1 MSSAPDHIYLD
12 LAVVNNDT
20 DGSRNKNTLQFS
32 ENRTNA
38 ILYNPSNYEMSVVRF
53 EVDTPASTLPLF
65 IPLLNVDGVNNDPN
79 ETAYTISMAQ
89 INSGGTALTN
99 LKTANVRWSPEDVSS
114 GGPSNNISP
123 NPVRVVGPS
132 ITYTTNQNVD
142 TITLAPGGETFIPKD
157 VNGGMSANAS
167 QKNINNCNY
176 NISTVGGAT
185 FLSIYDLVSL
195 PDYLLAPGFTYQL
208 KINNTGSQP
217 AGIPNNTFFTIYS
230 ATAFLDPI
238 NGNTFKVSLLNVTGV
253 FPGNYNTDSLILSTT
268 VTTAPPEYNA
278 IITSLASPLIAN
290 IGLPFPI
297 IQFPLQITYSFAAYY
312 FCPTT
317 NLVINTPQDPATV
330 PLLMDADFTTSI
342 GKTIAVNGTYYTQYN
357 GINYFIA
364 ADESD
369 PVNKRKIVIQ
379 GILGDFSLFNFDT
392 VSSGDPTSG
401 IPSTAVTSIN
411 GGEVSYNSAT
421 NTSTLTIIFPQAGFA
436 IGLYNNKS
444 MSFLVTGPV
453 FQPYTTI
460 ASVVYDS
467 PHLYRTYLNKSY
479 TWLAPTGQSGNPGA
493 LFDAVTAGPVT
504 NFPAIKTGSILSAST
519 DPNNNQ
525 FTFNSLSIQSPPS
538 ITSQNIG
545 TGYYNCYNAKWWLS
559 CINATLD
566 AVWRQF
572 AGNTNSDHSPHMTI
586 DKDTN
591 NITLLTPILQNP
603 GTESYSFNFAVSQQ
617 SQMNARTTPIY
628 LSTGSTDPTV
638 QYVLFFNE
646 PLFNLFSSLPFIYYG
661 DTLATK
667 GNTFDN
673 PTDNATLAARPYLLE
688 YFIQPISFSG
698 ANRFTFTNSAGVE
711 NSWITTVTEYS
722 PVPMW
727 NPIMSIQFTSN
738 LLPNLPSYVTAQ
750 LPYNDIQSNG
760 LVSSGNNSQ
769 ITDMITDI
777 QVGLVSGSEYKPSVL
792 YVPKGQYR
800 LIDLQGNQPILNV
813 DFKVSWKTKYGQVV
827 AFRLGAQ
834 CGANLKI
841 LFRRK
846 RFDLL
851 NLPPYDTN

>member
-114 GGPSNNISP
+114 GGPSNNITP
-123 NPVRVVGPS
+123 NPIRVVGPS
-132 ITYTTNQNVD
+132 ITYTTSQTLNA
-142 TITLAPGGETFIPKD
+142 ITLAPGGATFIPKD
-157 VNGGMSANAS
+157 VNGSIFQITVNI
-167 QKNINNCNY
+167 NINNCDY
-176 NISTVGGAT
+176 AISTVGGAT
-185 FLSIYDLVSL
+185 FLSIYNLVSL
-195 PDYLLAPGFTYQL
+195 PDSEIISGTTIQL
-208 KINNTGSQP
+208 KINNTSPRP
-217 AGIPNNTFFTIYS
+217 AGIPNNTFFTIDS
-230 ATAFLDPI
+230 VTAFLDPI
-238 NGNTFKVSLLNVTGV
+238 KGNTFKVSLLNVTQA
-253 FPGNYNTDSLILSTT
+253 FPGYYTTDSIVFSTT
-268 VTTAPPEYNA
+268 VTTAPPDYNA

-290 IGLPFPI
+290 ISLPFPI
-297 IQFPLQITYSFAAYY
+297 IQFPLQITYTNFAFY
-312 FCPTT
+312 FCPTSD
-317 NLVINTPQDPATV
+317 LVINTPLNPATA

-342 GKTIAVNGTYYTQYN
+342 GKTIGINGTYYTQYN
-357 GINYFIA
+357 GINYSIS
-364 ADESD
+364 ADVND
-369 PVNKRKIVIQ
+369 PVNNKKIMIQ
-379 GILGDFSLFNFDT
+379 GILGDFRLFQFIS
-392 VSSGDPTSG
+392 VSSADPTSG
-401 IPSTAVTSIN
+401 IPSTAVESTN
-411 GGEVSYNSAT
+411 GGDIVYNVAT
-421 NTSTLTIIFPQAGFA
+421 NTSTITVIFPQAGFS
-436 IGLYNNKS
+436 IGLYINKS

-460 ASVVYDS
+460 ASVVYNS
-467 PHLYRTYLNKSY
+467 PNLYRTYLNKSY
-479 TWLAPTGQSGNPGA
+479 TWLAPTGQSGNPSA
-493 LFDAVTAGPVT
+493 LFDATTAGPST
-504 NFPAIKTGSILSAST
+504 NSPAIKTGEILTATT

-525 FTFNSLSIQSPPS
+525 FIFNSLSIQEPSS

-566 AVWRQF
+566 TIWRQF
-572 AGNTNSDHSPHMTI
+572 AGNDSDHSPYMTI
-586 DKDTN
+586 DKNTN
-591 NITLLTPILQNP
+591 LITLLTPILQNP
-603 GTESYSFNFAVSQQ
+603 GTSTYSYNFAVSNA
-617 SQMNARTTPIY
+617 SHMNGGSSPIY
-628 LSTGSTDPTV
+628 LSTGSTPSV

-661 DTLATK
+661 DTLAIK

-688 YFIQPISFSG
+688 YFIQPINFQG
-698 ANRFTFTNSAGVE
+698 INNVTLTNTAGVK

-800 LIDLQGNQPILNV
+800 LIELQGNQPILNV
-813 DFKVSWKTKYGQVV
+813 DFRVSWKTKYGQVV